1 LRPTLLNKM
10 KASFTICANNYLAS
24 AKVLKESFAKHHPD
38 IPLFII
44 LVDKKDPAIN
54 YDNFGGESILFIND
68 VVDLDAEELSLRYN
82 LAELCTTVK
91 PFVFKYFFKQ
101 YDTVV
106 YIDPD
111 IKVYAPLVDCWEA
124 LKTYTFVLTPH
135 LMNPVDDGKIPSD
148 FYTLRTGI
156 FNLGFLG
163 LAKGEEL
170 DKFLNWWGERL
181 LVYGYTNWDKGMFYD
196 QIWANYIP
204 VMFNNY
210 LILKHYGYNIANWN
224 WHERTITHTANG
236 LMVNDTYPLTFF
248 HFSSYRYATPLVL
261 CKYNTRFNRFN
272 RPDIAEVVDAYYADL
287 KAAGADEVMKSPAYY
302 QKKYNVQE
310 IKMFAARPLKDK
322 IINRLSKIV
331 ERIF

>member
-1 LRPTLLNKM
+1 M

-24 AKVLKESFAKHHPD
+24 AKVLRESFSKHHPD

-44 LVDKKDPAIN
+44 LVDKKEPAIN
-54 YDNFGGESILFIND
+54 YDNFGGESILFAED
-68 VVDLDAEELSLRYN
+68 FVGLDMEELCLRFN
-82 LAELCTTVK
+82 LAELCTTIK
-91 PFVFKYFFKQ
+91 PFVFKHFFKT
-101 YDTVV
+101 YDTVL

-111 IKVYAPLVDCWEA
+111 IKVYAPFTDCLEA
-124 LKTYTFVLTPH
+124 LKKYTFVLTPH
-135 LMNPVDDGKIPSD
+135 LMNPVDDGNVPSD

-163 LAKGEEL
+163 LAKGDEL
-170 DKFLNWWGERL
+170 GRFLDWWGERL

-210 LILKHYGYNIANWN
+210 FILKHYGYNVANWN
-224 WHERTITHTANG
+224 WHERVITNTPAG

-248 HFSSYRYATPLVL
+248 HFSSYRYATPMVL

-272 RPDIAEVVDAYYADL
+272 RADIAEVVDEYYASL
-287 KAAGADEVMKSPAYY
+287 KAAGAEGVMNSPAYY
-302 QKKYNVQE
+302 QEKYNEQV
-310 IKMFAARPLKDK
+310 IKNYALRPLKEK
-322 IINRLSKIV
+322 VINRLTKIV

>member
-1 LRPTLLNKM
+1 M
-10 KASFTICANNYLAS
+10 KVAYTICANNYLAS
-24 AKVLKESFAKHHPD
+24 AKVLKESFTKHHPD
-38 IPLFII
+38 TRLFIV
-44 LVDKKDPAIN
+44 LVDKKSPVLD
-54 YDNFGGESILFIND
+54 YDEFCGDSILFVD
-68 VVDLDAEELSLRYN
+68 QLVDLDIDALSLKFS

-111 IKVYAPLVDCWEA
+111 IKVYAPMTDVWEA
-124 LKTYTFVLTPH
+124 LQKHTFVLTPH

-163 LAKGEEL
+163 LAKGTEL

-204 VMFNNY
+204 VMFDNY
-210 LILKHYGYNIANWN
+210 HILKHYGYNVANWN
-224 WHERTITHTANG
+224 WHERTLAKSGDGYTVNG
-236 LMVNDTYPLTFF
+236 KYPLVFF
-248 HFSSYRYATPLVL
+248 HFSSYRYATPMVL
-261 CKYNTRFNRFN
+261 CKYNTRYNRFN
-272 RPDIAEVVDAYYADL
+272 RPDIAEVVDEYYTSL
-287 KAAGADEVMKSPAYY
+287 KAAGADKVKEIPAFY
-302 QKKYNVQE
+302 QEQFLVQE
-310 IKMFAARPLKDK
+310 LKMFAARPLREK
-322 IINRLSKIV
+322 IRNRLTKIV